1 MKYAFVSFI
10 VAAICLLT
18 FRAAHAQND
27 EEEQGRKIAEEA
39 IKVGAIDYLTD
50 REFKL
55 DGPQLVATARA
66 IDPKE
71 HVKIELREFNLLPG
85 RVDLKVKINALFR
98 FDGRVTV
105 DEALAHSL
113 VWEGSP
119 IPMIRCAPQQVEVR
133 REIVVRHG
141 RSSIGDASHVDDKT
155 SDVRG
160 EANIGQIVTIEARYW
175 ADNEGLHVD
184 ARATELKFTVA
195 VRELAPED
203 AAGGKRAVAK
213 IALGQL
219 ARQRE
224 ELLRD
229 FNDWQADYQRKM
241 Q

>member
-1 MKYAFVSFI
+1 MKHAIASFS
-10 VAAICLLT
+10 VAAVCLIA
-18 FRAAHAQND
+18 FRAEHARAQND
-27 EEEQGRKIAEEA
+27 EEEQGRKIAEEG
-39 IKVGAIDYLTD
+39 IKIGAIEYLTD

-71 HVKIELREFNLLPG
+71 HVKIDLQEFNLLPG
-85 RVDLKVKINALFR
+85 RADLKVKISALFR
-98 FDGRVTV
+98 FEGRVTV
-105 DEALAHSL
+105 DDE
-113 VWEGSP
+113 
-119 IPMIRCAPQQVEVR
+119 
-133 REIVVRHG
+133 
-141 RSSIGDASHVDDKT
+141 K

-160 EANIGQIVTIEARYW
+160 EARIGQLITIEAKYW
-175 ADNEGLHVD
+175 ADEQGLHVD
-184 ARATELKFTVA
+184 AKATELKFSIA

-213 IALGQL
+213 IALAQL

-241 Q
+241 R

>member
-1 MKYAFVSFI
+1 MANMNQPLRQIILATV
-10 VAAICLLT
+10 CLLSLLGAST
-18 FRAAHAQND
+18 AQAQND
-27 EEEQGRKIAEEA
+27 DEEQGRKIAEEG
-39 IKVGAIDYLTD
+39 IKIGAIEYLTD

-71 HVKIELREFNLLPG
+71 HVKIELREFHLLPG

-105 DEALAHSL
+105 DD
-113 VWEGSP
+113 
-119 IPMIRCAPQQVEVR
+119 Q
-133 REIVVRHG
+133 
-141 RSSIGDASHVDDKT
+141 T

-160 EANIGQIVTIEARYW
+160 EGNLGQLVTFEAKYW
-175 ADNEGLHVD
+175 VDDRGLHVE
-184 ARATELKFTVA
+184 ARATELKFSVA

-203 AAGGKRAVAK
+203 AAGGKRAFSR
-213 IALGQL
+213 IALAQL

-229 FNDWQADYQRKM
+229 FNDWHDQYQRNM
-241 Q
+241 R